1 MKGFPLQN
9 LFIMLLALAGLA
21 VPLLRV
27 DQPTPAAAA
36 AVPEALSAHP
46 VPVLLRMRFVHLPDK
61 VELTM
66 NGQPIPL
73 RGAGLEREG
82 ETALGTEPDAA
93 MELDF
98 KAAWPPGTPAT
109 MVEVRAA
116 PDGKPEQAQNVWT
129 EAGAADELLRF
140 TWRDQ
145 P

>member
-21 VPLLRV
+21 VPLVRV
-27 DQPTPAAAA
+27 DRPVPAAGA
-36 AVPEALSAHP
+36 AVPVALAGRP
-46 VPVLLRMRFVHLPDK
+46 VPVLLRLRFVHLPDK

-66 NGQPIPL
+66 NGQLIAL
-73 RGAGLEREG
+73 RGAELEREG
-82 ETALGTEPDAA
+82 ETALGTEPGAA
-93 MELDF
+93 LEMDF
-98 KAAWPPGTPAT
+98 NAAWPPGTPAT

-116 PDGKPEQAQNVWT
+116 PDGKPEQAQNVWA

-140 TWRDQ
+140 SWRNH